1 MHAIWIIFI
10 AATGACVGS
19 FLNVVIWRLPRNES
33 IAFPPSHCPACGR
46 AIRWYHNIPLLSWVM
61 LKGRCRD
68 CGVAISPRY
77 LLIEAVTAAML
88 VGLYLCYYVWPVR
101 AGIGPF
107 TITWPMYLAHA
118 TLLCG
123 LLACTM
129 IDIDIWQV
137 PLELCW
143 FVTGAGILIA
153 TIWPP
158 GATLLPGVSQATAA
172 ACTGATLGLV
182 IALILLRY
190 RVILPSFLDAEY
202 RPAPAGQQVT
212 VDGEQPNA
220 PAVAITEL
228 CGVNPRIE
236 VLRELLFLLPVI
248 AGAIGAALLVKHV
261 SAVGEAW
268 RGLWALA
275 GGQAGIHLDGFFAA
289 VFGYYIGAGMI
300 WATRIL
306 GTLGFGK
313 EAMGL
318 GDVHILASAGAVA
331 GWAVPVMAF
340 FLAPIFG
347 LLWALFLLAR
357 RGQKELPYGPWLS
370 LGTAAA
376 LIGYDTILQYI
387 DRYLALFR

>member
-46 AIRWYHNIPLLSWVM
+46 AIRWFHNIPILSWLM
-61 LKGRCRD
+61 LQGRCRD
-68 CGVAISPRY
+68 CNVRISPRY
-77 LLIEAVTAAML
+77 LLIEAITAAML

-101 AGIGPF
+101 AGLGPF
-107 TITWPMYLAHA
+107 AVTWPVYVAHA

-143 FVTGAGILIA
+143 FVTGVGIVVA
-153 TIWPP
+153 TVWPP
-158 GATLLPGVSQATAA
+158 GPALLPTISQPTAA
-172 ACTGATLGLV
+172 ACLGATLGLV
-182 IALILLRY
+182 VAILLLRW

-202 RPAPAGQQVT
+202 RPAPPAEPAGEHPT
-212 VDGEQPNA
+212 QPDP
-220 PAVAITEL
+220 PAVAITQL

-236 VLRELLFLLPVI
+236 ILRELLFLLPVI
-248 AGAIGAALLVKHV
+248 AGAVAAALLVQHV
-261 SAVGEAW
+261 PAAGRAW
-268 RGLWALA
+268 QGLWTLA
-275 GGQAGIHLDGFFAA
+275 GGRVGLHLDGLFAA
-289 VFGYYIGAGMI
+289 VFGYYVGAAMI
-300 WATRIL
+300 WATRIF

-387 DRYLALFR
+387 NRYLALFR